1 MLVFH
6 NASNTSYANYADNLT
21 SISSAT
27 TAVTLRFIG
36 QGASATATSTD
47 AVVLTVTAGKEEE
60 MVELIASAVAEGRS
74 GMTVVADDE
83 NSKYLHGNI
92 TAVDSISVD
101 TGAGTFKNIIVGL
114 LDGSGAAGSGM
125 DTAHDMT
132 FTNAQSGSLV
142 TVPTTGSNS
151 TITLPTS
158 PVDGFNLEF
167 VAEADSGAHT
177 ITIAGAF
184 EGTVDINNSLVLL
197 DNTTNVQI
205 AASDFKIGDNFK
217 ITYSGSAGGYKI
229 RGSFITA
236 SAIAAN

>member
-1 MLVFH
+1 MGKNMLVFH

-60 MVELIASAVAEGRS
+60 MVELIASAVAEARS
-74 GMTVVADDE
+74 GVTVVADDE
-83 NSKYLHGNI
+83 NSKYLHGHI

-101 TGAGTFKNIIVGL
+101 TGAGTFKNVIVGAFSSN
-114 LDGSGAAGSGM
+114 DIAI
-125 DTAHDMT
+125 
-132 FTNAQSGSLV
+132 TNAQSGSLV
-142 TVPTTGSNS
+142 TVPTTGANS

-158 PVDGFNLEF
+158 PVDGFNARF
-167 VAEADSGAHT
+167 VCEADSGAHT
-177 ITIAGAF
+177 ITVAGEF
-184 EGTVDINNSLVLL
+184 EGCVSAHQDVDQL

-205 AASDFKIGDNFK
+205 ANSSFKIGDWFEVV
-217 ITYSGSAGGYKI
+217 YSGSAGKYKI
-229 RGSFITA
+229 SGCFITNG
-236 SAIAAN
+236 AIAAN